1 MSGEVSGGFTDICLQ
16 KSEKRFRFRE
26 TACQEVADPCH
37 EGGERHEKSGKE
49 DIAGSACDGA
59 RGRRKKC
66 EDAPCGSREGE
77 GVVEIQ
83 DRGEEAGQK
92 ADGNRGKGEEKER
105 QLPECGAVEGEEEGQ
120 RHAGEED
127 GCVVPWREDF
137 ARHGEVESV
146 DKGKE
151 SKPGGRKAEKRM

>member
-1 MSGEVSGGFTDICLQ
+1 MIKIDTYRDLMTRPILEALI
-16 KSEKRFRFRE
+16 EKRKTKSDE
-26 TACQEVADPCH
+26 TEQRP
-37 EGGERHEKSGKE
+37 
-49 DIAGSACDGA
+49 
-59 RGRRKKC
+59 
-66 EDAPCGSREGE
+66 
-77 GVVEIQ
+77 VVNTRTKLE
-83 DRGEEAGQK
+83 
-92 ADGNRGKGEEKER
+92 NRGKGEEKER

-151 SKPGGRKAEKRM
+151 SKPDGRKAEKRM